1 MNESMLGDAGFR
13 EKVGLAEMLKGGAI
27 LDVTNADQARI
38 AEEAGAAAV
47 MALERVPADIRREGG
62 VARMAPLSRIREIHE
77 AVSIPVMPKARIGHF
92 VEAQVLEAIGVDFID
107 ESEVLT
113 PADEN
118 HHIEKRRLRIP
129 CVCGARNLG
138 EALRR
143 IGEGAAMIRTKGEA
157 GTGNVVEA
165 VRHMRQIQGEIRRL
179 STLREDELMAAA
191 KELQAPYEVVL
202 EVART
207 KKLPVPNFAAGGIA
221 TPADAA
227 LMMALGAEAVFVGSG
242 VFKSG
247 DPALTAR
254 GIVKAVTHW
263 ENPQELARIME
274 EFSAPMKGLEMGTIP
289 DAELLQKRGW

>member
-1 MNESMLGDAGFR
+1 
-13 EKVGLAEMLKGGAI
+13 
-27 LDVTNADQARI
+27 
-38 AEEAGAAAV
+38 
-47 MALERVPADIRREGG
+47 
-62 VARMAPLSRIREIHE
+62 
-77 AVSIPVMPKARIGHF
+77 
-92 VEAQVLEAIGVDFID
+92 
-107 ESEVLT
+107 
-113 PADEN
+113 
-118 HHIEKRRLRIP
+118 
-129 CVCGARNLG
+129 
-138 EALRR
+138 
-143 IGEGAAMIRTKGEA
+143 
-157 GTGNVVEA
+157 VEA